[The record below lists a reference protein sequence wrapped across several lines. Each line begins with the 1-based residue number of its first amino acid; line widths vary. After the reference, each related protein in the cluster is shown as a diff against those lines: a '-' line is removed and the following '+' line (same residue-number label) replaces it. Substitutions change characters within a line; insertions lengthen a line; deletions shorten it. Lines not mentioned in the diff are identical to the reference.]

1 MSLRLRLALIFAASS
16 LGTLLVA
23 SGFLYWSFQRETN
36 LRNRRLLEARIQE
49 VASILAHLPSDGNA
63 LEEEIAGEIPSALE
77 PQVWLRVLEGRGPSQ
92 GLVVQTP
99 GMAKRLPAASFSGQE
114 KIRREKRYY
123 LLREQASGNH
133 LIQGGLDITED
144 ERLIASYQRRLAYTL
159 LLGATASALLGWWA
173 ARKGLRP
180 LGAIAESTLGIT
192 PQRLSE
198 RLDPGTVPQEL
209 RDLVLALNAM
219 LDRLDRAFDRLSR
232 FSADLAHELRTPV
245 TNLMGEAEVTL
256 SKDRPAEDYRQVLES
271 NMEEYQRLSRLISRM
286 LFLARAEDPHTTL
299 ALVPIEAS
307 RLAGDVLA
315 YFEAAA
321 EEQGVSLRSEASG
334 TFSGDAE
341 LLRQAL
347 ANLISNAL
355 EATPPGGEIKVAI
368 QSRDETTELS
378 VIDTGR
384 GIASEDMPHILD
396 RFYRTQKSLDQGHPG
411 TGLGLAIVQS
421 IASLHGGQVTI
432 SSEEGKGTLVSMR
445 IPL

>member
-99 GMAKRLPAASFSGQE
+99 GMAKRLPAASFRGQE

-123 LLREQASGNH
+123 LLREQVSGSH

-159 LLGATASALLGWWA
+159 LLG
-173 ARKGLRP
+173 LRP
-180 LGAIAESTLGIT
+180 LGAIADSTLGIT

-198 RLDPGTVPQEL
+198 RLDPGAVPQEL
-209 RDLVLALNAM
+209 RDLVEALNAM

-232 FSADLAHELRTPV
+232 FSADLAHELRTPM

-256 SKDRPAEDYRQVLES
+256 SKDRPAGDYRQVLES

-307 RLAGDVLA
+307 GS
-315 YFEAAA
+315 F
-321 EEQGVSLRSEASG
+321 
-334 TFSGDAE
+334 
-341 LLRQAL
+341 
-347 ANLISNAL
+347 
-355 EATPPGGEIKVAI
+355 
-368 QSRDETTELS
+368 S
-378 VIDTGR
+378 VIGLCLSSMFSSKFSSKFDWR
-384 GIASEDMPHILD
+384 GL
-396 RFYRTQKSLDQGHPG
+396 RR
-411 TGLGLAIVQS
+411 GLYKCPSQIHNGVAV
-421 IASLHGGQVTI
+421 
-432 SSEEGKGTLVSMR
+432 
-445 IPL
+445 